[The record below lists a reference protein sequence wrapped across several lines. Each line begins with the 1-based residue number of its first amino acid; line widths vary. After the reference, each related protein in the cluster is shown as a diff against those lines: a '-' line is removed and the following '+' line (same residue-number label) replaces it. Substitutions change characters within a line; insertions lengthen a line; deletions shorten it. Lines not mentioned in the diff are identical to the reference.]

1 MNEEVNCILELN
13 ISLMVRLATNIL
25 VERVNYIANNC
36 ISFLVKEQLEQSR
49 GVKKLVN
56 KVVSILLSISNLV
69 GFKTLMNSDFAHM
82 KDLDLAKTQ
91 VADLHK

>member
-13 ISLMVRLATNIL
+13 ISLMVRLDTNIL

-36 ISFLVKEQLEQSR
+36 ISFLVKEQLEQNK

-56 KVVSILLSISNLV
+56 KVVSILLSISN
-69 GFKTLMNSDFAHM
+69 
-82 KDLDLAKTQ
+82 
-91 VADLHK
+91 